1 MKEKKGQI
9 QISFGMIFSI
19 IVIIA
24 TVAVA
29 FYVITFFLNM
39 NSCNKIASYWVT
51 LNSEVDKMWNS
62 DGGQKLLTLELPS
75 RIDKVCFGNF
85 TQMPTPEDK
94 AVFLEIETY
103 GRSGRNAYLY
113 PPGSACDNAFY
124 GLKHAATDKFFCVP
138 VKSGKASV
146 RVSKTSSEALAKL
159 SKP

>member
-19 IVIIA
+19 IIIIA

-29 FYVITFFLNM
+29 FYVISYFLDM
-39 NSCNKIASYWVT
+39 NNCNKIVT
-51 LNSEVDKMWNS
+51 CWTSLNAEVDKMWNS
-62 DGGQKLLTLELPS
+62 DGGQKLVTLELPS
-75 RIDKVCFGNF
+75 GIEKVCFGNF

-94 AVFLEIETY
+94 AVFLEMEIY

-113 PPGSACDNAFY
+113 PPGKACDNAFY
-124 GLKHAATDKFFCVP
+124 SLTHARTDKFFCVP

-146 RVSKTSSEALAKL
+146 RISKTSSEALVKL